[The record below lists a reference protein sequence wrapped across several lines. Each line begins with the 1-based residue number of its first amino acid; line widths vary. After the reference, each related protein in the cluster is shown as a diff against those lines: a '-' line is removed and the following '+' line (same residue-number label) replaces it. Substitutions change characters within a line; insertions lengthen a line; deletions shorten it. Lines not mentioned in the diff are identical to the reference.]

1 MSTIT
6 LQYYYSTGWVPPGSS
21 ITLTRFRKEKVL
33 KRHIYDYIEG
43 GTETKEIGYQWR
55 YSLSWDH
62 LSSTERT
69 ILRTFLERL
78 LYGTR
83 VRISAID
90 SVTENVEVVLESN
103 SYLEKV
109 IEYFDRYPIE
119 IVLISTALGTH
130 SNPDAGGGA

>member
-1 MSTIT
+1 MSTVT
-6 LQYYYSTGWVPPGSS
+6 FQYYSAGWVSPGSS
-21 ITLTRFRKEKVL
+21 VTLTRFKKEKVL
-33 KRHIYDYIEG
+33 KRHIYQYPEG

-69 ILRTFLERL
+69 TLRTYLERL

-83 VRISAID
+83 VRISKID
-90 SVTENVEVVLESN
+90 STTEEVEVVLESD
-103 SYLEKV
+103 SYTEKM

-119 IVLISTALGTH
+119 IVLISTALTVH
-130 SNPDAGGGA
+130 ANPAGGGAS